1 MSQTRLLPLQSTLE
15 ELGDTQVMATQEVNS
30 FHEKSKSLS
39 RLESAELAEEA
50 AIPRLQIDES
60 IHLETPRSDHHTY
73 QTGEPGH
80 VCLAESDTQNEGT
93 MGYVVVEEESQ
104 NTVTLN
110 TQDQPIVTSPT
121 EIPFSASRK
130 RDFRGNLTNN
140 HIVSPIPVTPKPN
153 MGMFGFSNGQP
164 QNLHEIFL
172 TTQADNDPP
181 PNTSPQQD
189 HIFERPS
196 PEFRPAPSS
205 PPQRAHSSPIK
216 IADDTPEANHQPRN
230 STYVSMRQSQELR
243 ERRLSE
249 QAMSSSPDLL
259 DDEED
264 DELGEDSLELRQARV
279 RDRARQREQGT
290 KQLAQL
296 GHPNLSASRHITSV
310 QKTLYGTRAAPVDLV
325 TPSTAR
331 KHRTKRPYVPQDI
344 RIDEE
349 DLANNAVSD
358 EEAYDEYDELSQAV
372 LTSDRA
378 EEVEDVLGPTPNRV
392 PSTARSKLSRTA
404 SSPLKRSRIPI
415 EPDMS
420 MRLIPATQQSSTNDF
435 LHLRNA
441 EPRNLVENSQPT
453 STLQQT
459 DSTVARLIKGMQPSS
474 IDSKGF
480 LSESQSI
487 GLTLS
492 SGNGGFGTL
501 HTIPPES
508 IVSSIPR
515 APVLSS
521 QSSRRSKEDGD
532 DRGRE
537 ESPASSP
544 PPTLPRLKK
553 DRISEAMEEELV
565 LAESE
570 DEPEDIEMAE
580 DEPVEEKK
588 EADDKEVALEEENN
602 EEVTIEPLPE
612 IGGSKVAAAHED
624 QEEEEAF
631 DQLDHLTHSEN
642 MSHLKEKAK
651 ATAQSAIT
659 QRQAR
664 LSNRKRHQI
673 PDSSAMHSSPS
684 RTETT
689 DVAPDH
695 TEQKPLRDE
704 DGSKEAQVETE
715 HNESVD
721 TETVEEQTDSM
732 HLYST
737 ARSNQKT
744 SGEQPDAEPS
754 PVKLSSTRVPK
765 MSEIAMQAS
774 PEQSSAEFNVS
785 KINMNIM
792 DDDDFEF
799 EAMMNGSGPPRKKPR
814 VTYGR
819 KILAQPLEE
828 ATSSPLT
835 PLPAQSTPPTRK
847 SVRLAAQHSP
857 EGIETEEPVRRSTG
871 KLKPTNVVPSPARS
885 AARMS
890 FTFEASDSPQPEAA
904 RSGRSKVPSVS
915 TEDPV
920 IDEEEEEVPE
930 AQAADDDVEMRDAEP
945 APDAPLPLSYVIPS
959 PYSTPNPADHRVPDR
974 VIARFVGTNMAYY
987 PATCLG
993 PIALGASTYR
1003 VRFDDGTV
1011 TEVDAHLVRRF
1022 EIRPGE
1028 NVRVDLP
1035 NMRKNTWIVKGFKD
1049 NIEES
1054 AIQTQNSP
1062 LTDIHGFRTV
1072 KLEARQRKSL
1082 PANGHVEQP
1091 ETIDVAITNIYLTL
1105 QMINQ
1110 LKGREY
1116 HHPHAKVSSNRM
1128 TTPFNIITAIPS
1140 TPPSRT
1146 RRKTISDIPPP
1157 SRTLSL
1163 VSEAQSGLFA
1173 NMAFVISY
1181 KDDKYSR
1188 DQVTKLVLNNGGLIL
1203 SHGLDELFEPSSPLV
1218 HSPSKSPST
1227 SINDTTHQL
1236 TPSSSA
1242 SKLGFTVLIADAYS
1256 RKEKYLQALALNIPC
1271 LSGRWVM
1278 DTIARGRL
1286 LPLDRYLLPAGESAF
1301 LHGAVR
1307 SRTFSTAQ
1315 LKAYDPLIA
1324 KLPDMIEKRT
1334 KLAKGKNVMV
1344 VTGATKSAEDK
1355 RKAHLF
1361 LMSAIGAARIER
1373 VRDLNAAK
1381 DLLTHGKMDWDWIYV
1396 DDAST
1401 AKAERFLGLGVSAAA
1416 TEMPGRKRKRR
1427 LTDEPEVALGRG
1439 RGLRVVND
1447 EFVVQSLIL
1456 GSLAEDV

>member
-1 MSQTRLLPLQSTLE
+1 
-15 ELGDTQVMATQEVNS
+15 MATQEVRS
-30 FHEKSKSLS
+30 FHENSKSLS
-39 RLESAELAEEA
+39 RLESGESGDEA
-50 AIPRLQIDES
+50 AKPRLQIDES
-60 IHLETPRSDHHTY
+60 ITLTTPRSDHHTY

-80 VCLAESDTQNEGT
+80 VCLAESDTQTQGT

-104 NTVTLN
+104 NTVAFN

-130 RDFRGNLTNN
+130 RDFRGNLINN

-153 MGMFGFSNGQP
+153 MGVFNFSNNQP
-164 QNLHEIFL
+164 QIPLLNDIFL

-181 PNTSPQQD
+181 PDTSPQQD

-205 PPQRAHSSPIK
+205 SPQRAHSSPIK
-216 IADDTPEANHQPRN
+216 IADDTPEANHEPRTT
-230 STYVSMRQSQELR
+230 TYVSMRQSQELR

-249 QAMSSSPDLL
+249 EAMSSSPDLL
-259 DDEED
+259 DDGED
-264 DELGEDSLELRQARV
+264 DELGEDSLEFRQARE
-279 RDRARQREQGT
+279 REKTRMREQAT

-296 GHPNLSASRHITSV
+296 GHSNLSVSRHITSV
-310 QKTLYGTRAAPVDLV
+310 QKTVYGSRGAPVDLV

-331 KHRTKRPYVPQDI
+331 QQRIKRPYIPQDI
-344 RIDEE
+344 RIDGE
-349 DLANNAVSD
+349 DLADIAVSD

-372 LTSDRA
+372 LTSDRP
-378 EEVEDVLGPTPNRV
+378 EEVEDVLGPTPNRF
-392 PSTARSKLSRTA
+392 SNSARSKLSCVA

-415 EPDMS
+415 EADMN
-420 MRLIPATQQSSTNDF
+420 MRLIPATQQSNTNDF

-441 EPRNLVENSQPT
+441 EPRNLVENSQPR

-459 DSTVARLIKGMQPSS
+459 DSTVACLIKGMQPSS

-480 LSESQSI
+480 ISESQSI

-508 IVSSIPR
+508 IVSSVPR
-515 APVLSS
+515 ALVLSS

-544 PPTLPRLKK
+544 PPTVPRLRK
-553 DRISEAMEEELV
+553 DQLPEDEPIV
-565 LAESE
+565 VESE
-570 DEPEDIEMAE
+570 DEPKDIEMAE
-580 DEPVEEKK
+580 DELEKDVEVVNEEPILDQESEAVTKK
-588 EADDKEVALEEENN
+588 LPNGNHEADVVIENR
-602 EEVTIEPLPE
+602 
-612 IGGSKVAAAHED
+612 D
-624 QEEEEAF
+624 EEEAL
-631 DQLDHLTHSEN
+631 DQLDHLAHSQN
-642 MSHLKEKAK
+642 RSHLRDMAE
-651 ATAQSAIT
+651 ATPQPAFAERHT
-659 QRQAR
+659 R
-664 LSNRKRHQI
+664 LSNRSRHQI
-673 PDSSAMHSSPS
+673 PDSSAVQSTPG

-689 DVAPDH
+689 RAVPDH
-695 TEQKPLRDE
+695 VSQEPLPEKDE
-704 DGSKEAQVETE
+704 DRQMQTE
-715 HNESVD
+715 DEHDDNVD
-721 TETVEEQTDSM
+721 AEPAEEQTDSM
-732 HLYST
+732 NLYST

-744 SGEQPDAEPS
+744 SNKQPDTAPS
-754 PVKLSSTRVPK
+754 PVKTKPTSTRIPK

-785 KINMNIM
+785 NINMNIM
-792 DDDDFEF
+792 DDDDVEF
-799 EAMMNGSGPPRKKPR
+799 EAMMNRSGPLRKRLR
-814 VTYGR
+814 VTTYGH
-819 KILAQPLEE
+819 KVLPQPASEQT
-828 ATSSPLT
+828 TSSPLT
-835 PLPAQSTPPTRK
+835 PLPAESTPPTRK
-847 SVRLAAQHSP
+847 SVRLAAQHTP
-857 EGIETEEPVRRSTG
+857 EGIESEEPVRRSTG
-871 KLKPTNVVPSPARS
+871 KLKRTNLVPSPAR
-885 AARMS
+885 AVAKMS
-890 FTFEASDSPQPEAA
+890 FTFEVSESPQPQAA
-904 RSGRSKVPSVS
+904 RSGRSKIPSQS
-915 TEDPV
+915 TEAPAIGV
-920 IDEEEEEVPE
+920 AEEVSE
-930 AQAADDDVEMRDAEP
+930 AQAGDDDVEMEDAVP
-945 APDAPLPLSYVIPS
+945 ASDAPLPLSYVIPS

-993 PIALGASTYR
+993 PTALGGSTYR

-1011 TEVDAHLVRRF
+1011 TEVDAHLVRRL

-1028 NVRVDLP
+1028 NVRVDLS

-1049 NIEES
+1049 NIGES
-1054 AIQTQNSP
+1054 ATQMRDNP
-1062 LTDIHGFRTV
+1062 ITDIHGFQTI

-1082 PANGHVEQP
+1082 PANGQIEQP

-1128 TTPFNIITAIPS
+1128 VTPFNIITAIPS

-1146 RRKTISDIPPP
+1146 RRKTISDVPPP

-1181 KDDKYSR
+1181 KDDKHSR
-1188 DQVTKLVLNNGGLIL
+1188 DQVTKLILNNGGLIL
-1203 SHGLDELFEPSSPLV
+1203 CHGLDELFEPSSPLV
-1218 HSPSKSPST
+1218 HSPSESPFT
-1227 SINDTTHQL
+1227 SINTTTHQL
-1236 TPSSSA
+1236 TLSPSA
-1242 SKLGFTVLIADAYS
+1242 GKLGFTVLIADAFS

-1278 DTIARGRL
+1278 DAIARSRL

-1301 LHGAVR
+1301 LYGAVR
-1307 SRTFSTAQ
+1307 SRTFGAAQ
-1315 LKAYDPLIA
+1315 LKANDPLTA
-1324 KLPDMIEKRT
+1324 KLPDMIERRT
-1334 KLAKGKNVMV
+1334 KLAKGKNVIV

-1373 VRDLNAAK
+1373 VKDLNAAK
-1381 DLLTHGKMDWDWIYV
+1381 DLLAHEKVEWDWVYV

-1401 AKAERFLGLGVSAAA
+1401 TKAERFLGLGSASGAAA
-1416 TEMPGRKRKRR
+1416 EMPGRKRKRR
-1427 LTDEPEVALGRG
+1427 LTEESEAALRLGG
-1439 RGLRVVND
+1439 GLRVVND